1 LPLRS
6 EAGRRSVIEF
16 ESRTKISST
25 PEPKDDRNRPS
36 SLAICDPLID
46 RVNIAVA
53 KKMNLYLRKV
63 VHPQAQDNYRV
74 VLKLDEG
81 EFEIGSIGIMHGAGL
96 GN

>member
-1 LPLRS
+1 MRS
-6 EAGRRSVIEF
+6 NSTYADD
-16 ESRTKISST
+16 TTCSSAT
-25 PEPKDDRNRPS
+25 PAEKGT
-36 SLAICDPLID
+36 A
-46 RVNIAVA
+46 
-53 KKMNLYLRKV
+53 LYLRRV